1 MPRAASSVIGDVK
14 TETCSTNKLYGV
26 LSMVLKKEAPCA
38 TLSVML
44 EKEPVSL
51 EMTFPG
57 YYDSD
62 QCLFT
67 V

>member
-1 MPRAASSVIGDVK
+1 
-14 TETCSTNKLYGV
+14 
-26 LSMVLKKEAPCA
+26 
-38 TLSVML
+38 ML